1 MKYLI
6 KSIHNKNYIYSY
18 LLPICLLVFCLTYM
32 ELMAQE
38 DAITE
43 AEYNASLPD
52 DVYPQSGNRLPVVER
67 DRLEEHRKANYDE
80 LISPNT
86 RTLAGIRG
94 PGGLGLHGSEDLSQS
109 NVDKKTQ
116 ELARL
121 VVSREMDQDFEWTVH
136 EPVAL
141 RFGLDP
147 EIIDVIR
154 YRKSLDGVAEREASI
169 IQLGREIFQN
179 HKVSPETFARA
190 QKQLGNRDLIDLCYY
205 MGNYTRTAIL
215 LHTVNAHLPY
225 DRESLLPLP

>member
-1 MKYLI
+1 
-6 KSIHNKNYIYSY
+6 
-18 LLPICLLVFCLTYM
+18 
-32 ELMAQE
+32 
-38 DAITE
+38 
-43 AEYNASLPD
+43 
-52 DVYPQSGNRLPVVER
+52 
-67 DRLEEHRKANYDE
+67 

-94 PGGLGLHGSEDLSQS
+94 PGGLRLHGSEDLSQS
-109 NVDKKTQ
+109 QVDRKTQ

-121 VVSREMDQDFEWTVH
+121 VVSREMGQVFEWTVH

-147 EIIDVIR
+147 EIINVIR
-154 YRKSLDGVAEREASI
+154 YRKSLDGVPEREASI

-179 HKVSPETFARA
+179 HKVSPETFARV
-190 QKQLGNRDLIDLCYY
+190 QKHLGNRDLIDLCYY

-215 LHTVNAHLPY
+215 LHTVDAHLPY